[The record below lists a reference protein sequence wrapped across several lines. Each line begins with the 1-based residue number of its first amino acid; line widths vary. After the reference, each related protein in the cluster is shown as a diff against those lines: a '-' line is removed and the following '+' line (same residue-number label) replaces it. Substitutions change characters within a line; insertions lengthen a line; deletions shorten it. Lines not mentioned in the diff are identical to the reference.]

1 MSNKIELLPLSL
13 IGVLILKLD
22 QSAVEYYQEY
32 TYMTKEEDEQQN
44 NILTQEIKSWDKFEY
59 ALREED
65 SILFNKM
72 LNECQKEEEYTKAFD
87 AKGEYNS
94 AESLFM
100 ALIFQQQKMISKLIS
115 KLSEYQVNRK
125 NNSDNNKDSIDV
137 D

>member
-1 MSNKIELLPLSL
+1 MSNKIDLLSLSL

-22 QSAVEYYQEY
+22 LSAVEYYQEY
-32 TYMTKEEDEQQN
+32 TYMTKEEDEQEN
-44 NILTQEIKSWDKFEY
+44 NILTQEIKSWGKFEY

-65 SILFNKM
+65 SILFKQM